1 MTEFHTQVDPTL
13 LNSQVGAIVGTHIGV
28 HHEDNRTYVTTEGAS
43 PEEKF
48 EDALTA
54 IDGGCLDRARM
65 LIDDVIASDRRDAEN
80 YFYWAITI
88 LGSKSQHDLT
98 SKDKH
103 ELGMIV
109 GRVGRLPDD
118 SWRLALEVVLDLAGY
133 RPKDM
138 GWWRTWEAHLDTLT
152 VKQQAAVNEHL
163 DRLMPSAALETTWT
177 QRCATARGNQFRDNR
192 RGRIELFFEADPA
205 EPRLVAPH
213 DNRAG
218 DTQESLPGWYA
229 LVAVA
234 ALVIGVI
241 AFLTQP
247 LLATVELTVA
257 VAAAVAAL
265 AFGCRWADRVADLAP
280 SPSDAV
286 PAYTTEQTGFTHQV
300 RERFTEHF
308 RAHRPRGFAPSTWLA
323 VTETER
329 TRLAHEIARS
339 YRDSATTVE
348 NLDWLIRHLAREA
361 RDQEVS
367 APSPEPSERLSPAA
381 AKVLGIGLTTAAG
394 IALLTTLG
402 TIASGFEPAH
412 IGLSLAAALL
422 LIWSLKRAVPD
433 TLEVRSEQ
441 RRLNREHAE
450 RRAEYDSRMATYRH
464 WKARLEDRPSEID
477 MQTWL
482 NADKAVFIAEV
493 LDNYRL
499 SWSRL
504 VTYTFLVTPSPPY
517 RKARVKN
524 GPWRYTRYAFH
535 LFLVTPEGV
544 REVSTEIDARSARR
558 GKELRDSYRFDAL
571 SSVRVTDDKRAGY
584 NLELT
589 LTNGPAR
596 EIHIKDADAQ
606 QVLPANGEPQLDD
619 HEEFSRI
626 DLDATGFVHTFH
638 LLEGIAADGKAWAR
652 DHGLPQPSTTPTA

>member
-1 MTEFHTQVDPTL
+1 MSEWHTEVSPTL
-13 LNSQVGAIVGTHIGV
+13 HNSHADTIIGV
-28 HHEDNRTYVTTEGAS
+28 LHEDNTTYVISDDAS
-43 PEEKF
+43 PGEKF
-48 EDALTA
+48 ESALAA
-54 IDGGCLDRARM
+54 IEGGRLDRARM
-65 LIDDVIASDRRDAEN
+65 LIDEVIASDRRGARI
-80 YFYWAITI
+80 YFYWAIAI

-98 SKDKH
+98 SEDKH
-103 ELGMIV
+103 ELSMIV
-109 GRVGRLPDD
+109 GRIGRIPDD
-118 SWRLALEVVLDLAGY
+118 SWRLALEVVVDLAGY
-133 RPKDM
+133 RPKDV
-138 GWWRTWEAHLDTLT
+138 GWWRTWEAHLDALT
-152 VKQQAAVNEHL
+152 IEQQTVVNEHL
-163 DRLMPSAALETTWT
+163 DRLMPSAALEAIWT
-177 QRCATARGNQFRDNR
+177 QRCATARSNQFCDNR
-192 RGRIELFFEADPA
+192 RGRIELFFEAEPA
-205 EPRLVAPH
+205 EPRLMAPH
-213 DNRAG
+213 DNRAR
-218 DTQESLPGWYA
+218 DTQASLPGRYA

-241 AFLTQP
+241 ALLTQP
-247 LLATVELTVA
+247 LLATVELAVA
-257 VAAAVAAL
+257 VATAVAAL

-286 PAYTTEQTGFTHQV
+286 PAYTTGQTGFTHQV
-300 RERFTEHF
+300 RQRFTEHF
-308 RAHRPRGFAPSTWLA
+308 TTYRPPGFDPSAWLA
-323 VTETER
+323 ATRTER
-329 TRLAHEIARS
+329 HRLAHEIARS
-339 YRDSATTVE
+339 HRESSTTVE

-361 RDQEVS
+361 RDQAVS
-367 APSPEPSERLSPAA
+367 APSSEPSERLSAA
-381 AKVLGIGLTTAAG
+381 ATKLLCIGLTSAAG
-394 IALLTTLG
+394 VALLTTLV
-402 TIASGFEPAH
+402 TIVSGLEPPH

-441 RRLNREHAE
+441 LRLDREHAE
-450 RRAEYDSRMATYRH
+450 RRAEYESRMAAYRR
-464 WKARLEDRPSEID
+464 WKARLEDRPSEIE

-482 NADKAVFIAEV
+482 NADKTVFIAEV

-499 SWSRL
+499 RWSRL

-544 REVSTEIDARSARR
+544 REVSTEIDAPSARR

-571 SSVRVTDDKRAGY
+571 TSVRVTDDKRAGY

-596 EIHIKDADAQ
+596 EIHIKDADVQ

>member
-1 MTEFHTQVDPTL
+1 MTEFQTKVDPTL
-13 LNSQVGAIVGTHIGV
+13 HNSQVDAIIGTHIGV
-28 HHEDNRTYVTTEGAS
+28 HHEDNRTYVTSEGAS

-48 EDALTA
+48 ESALNA
-54 IDGGCLDRARM
+54 IDGGLLDRARM
-65 LIDDVIASDRRDAEN
+65 LIDDVIASDSRSARI
-80 YFYWAITI
+80 YFYWAIAV

-98 SKDKH
+98 SKDKR
-103 ELGMIV
+103 ELNMIV
-109 GRVGRLPDD
+109 ERVGRIPDD

-133 RPKDM
+133 RPKDV
-138 GWWRTWEAHLDTLT
+138 GWWRTWEAHLDALT
-152 VKQQAAVNEHL
+152 IEQQTMVNEHL
-163 DRLMPSAALETTWT
+163 DRLMPSAALEAIWT
-177 QRCATARGNQFRDNR
+177 QRCATARSNQFRDNR
-192 RGRIELFFEADPA
+192 RGRIELFFEAEPA

-218 DTQESLPGWYA
+218 DTQASLPGRYA

-241 AFLTQP
+241 ALLTQP
-247 LLATVELTVA
+247 LLATAELTMT
-257 VAAAVAAL
+257 AATAVAAL

-286 PAYTTEQTGFTHQV
+286 PAYTTGQTGFTHQV
-300 RERFTEHF
+300 RQRFTEHF
-308 RAHRPRGFAPSTWLA
+308 TTYRPPAFDLSAWLA
-323 VTETER
+323 ETTTER
-329 TRLAHEIARS
+329 ERLAHEIARS
-339 YRDSATTVE
+339 YRESTTTVE
-348 NLDWLIRHLAREA
+348 NLDWIIRHLAREA
-361 RDQEVS
+361 RDHAVS
-367 APSPEPSERLSPAA
+367 AQSPEPSERLSPAA
-381 AKVLGIGLTTAAG
+381 TKVLCIGLTSAAG
-394 IALLTTLG
+394 VALLATLV
-402 TIASGFEPAH
+402 TIVSGFEPSH
-412 IGLSLAAALL
+412 IGLSLTASLL

-441 RRLNREHAE
+441 RRLDREHAE
-450 RRAEYDSRMATYRH
+450 RRTEYESRMAAYRR
-464 WKARLEDRPSEID
+464 WKARLEDRPSETE

-482 NADKAVFIAEV
+482 NADKTIFIAEV

-499 SWSRL
+499 RWSRL
-504 VTYTFLVTPSPPY
+504 VTHTFLVTPNPPY

-544 REVSTEIDARSARR
+544 REVSTEIDAQSARR

-571 SSVRVTDDKRAGY
+571 TSVRVTDDKRAGY

-596 EIHIKDADAQ
+596 EIHIKDANAQ
-606 QVLPANGEPQLDD
+606 QVLPANGEPQIYD

-652 DHGLPQPSTTPTA
+652 DHGLPQPSSTPTA

>member
-1 MTEFHTQVDPTL
+1 MTEFQTKVDPTL
-13 LNSQVGAIVGTHIGV
+13 HNSQVDAIIGTHIGV
-28 HHEDNRTYVTTEGAS
+28 HHEDNRTYVTSEGAS

-48 EDALTA
+48 ESALTA
-54 IDGGCLDRARM
+54 IAGGRMDRARM
-65 LIDDVIASDRRDAEN
+65 LIDDVIASDCRGARI
-80 YFYWAITI
+80 YFYWAIAI

-98 SKDKH
+98 SKDKR
-103 ELGMIV
+103 ELSMIV
-109 GRVGRLPDD
+109 GRVGRIPDD
-118 SWRLALEVVLDLAGY
+118 SWRLALEVVLDLAGC
-133 RPKDM
+133 RPKDV
-138 GWWRTWEAHLDTLT
+138 GWWRTWEAHLDALT
-152 VKQQAAVNEHL
+152 VEQQTVVNEHL
-163 DRLMPSAALETTWT
+163 DRLMPSAAMEATWT
-177 QRCATARGNQFRDNR
+177 QRCATARSNQFRDNR
-192 RGRIELFFEADPA
+192 RGRIELFFEAEPA

-213 DNRAG
+213 DDRSG
-218 DTQESLPGWYA
+218 DTQASLPGRYA

-247 LLATVELTVA
+247 LLATAELTAA
-257 VAAAVAAL
+257 VATAVAAL
-265 AFGCRWADRVADLAP
+265 AFGCRWADRFADLAP

-286 PAYTTEQTGFTHQV
+286 PAYTTGQTGFTHQV
-300 RERFTEHF
+300 RQRFTEHF
-308 RAHRPRGFAPSTWLA
+308 TTYRPLGFDTSAWLA
-323 VTETER
+323 LTATER
-329 TRLAHEIARS
+329 QRLAQEIGRS
-339 YRDSATTVE
+339 HRESSTTVE
-348 NLDWLIRHLAREA
+348 NLDWLIQHLAREA
-361 RDQEVS
+361 RDQAMS
-367 APSPEPSERLSPAA
+367 ASSPEASERLSPGA
-381 AKVLGIGLTTAAG
+381 AKVLCIGLASAAG
-394 IALLTTLG
+394 VALLATLV
-402 TIASGFEPAH
+402 TIVSGFEPSH
-412 IGLSLAAALL
+412 IGLSLAATLL

-433 TLEVRSEQ
+433 TLEVASEQ
-441 RRLNREHAE
+441 RRLDREHAE
-450 RRAEYDSRMATYRH
+450 RRTEYDSRMAAYRR
-464 WKARLEDRPSEID
+464 WKARLEDRPSEIE

-482 NADKAVFIAEV
+482 NADKTVFIAEV

-499 SWSRL
+499 RWSRL

-535 LFLVTPEGV
+535 LFLITPEGV
-544 REVSTEIDARSARR
+544 REVSTEIDAPSARR

-596 EIHIKDADAQ
+596 EIHIKDAHAQ
-606 QVLPANGEPQLDD
+606 QVLPANGEPQHDD